1 MNEEENFLKAVKLTH
16 CIYSTMV
23 WISRDILVQE
33 FQISNTSSQPA
44 EMKLNSLFWDMEIVL
59 ENLVLHM
66 TKPTENKE
74 RNVTIQ
80 NLIYNE
86 DLKRFK

>member
-1 MNEEENFLKAVKLTH
+1 
-16 CIYSTMV
+16 
-23 WISRDILVQE
+23 
-33 FQISNTSSQPA
+33 
-44 EMKLNSLFWDMEIVL
+44 MKLNSLFWDMEIVL

-74 RNVTIQ
+74 GNVTIQ
-80 NLIYNE
+80 NLIYDK